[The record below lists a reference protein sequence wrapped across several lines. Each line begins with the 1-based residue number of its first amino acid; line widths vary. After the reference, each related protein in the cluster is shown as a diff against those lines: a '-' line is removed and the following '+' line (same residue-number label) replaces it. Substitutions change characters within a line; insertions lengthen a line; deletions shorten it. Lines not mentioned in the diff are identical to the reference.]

1 MFDTKN
7 NILKISNTSAF
18 KPYNVNKKT
27 INIKDVIMKINVDEN
42 GKILGSSLIN
52 YDEKNQQ
59 N

>member
-52 YDEKNQQ
+52 YDEEN
-59 N
+59 

>member
-18 KPYNVNKKT
+18 IPYTIIKKT

-42 GKILGSSLIN
+42 GKIKIRNNIHDLLLLN
-52 YDEKNQQ
+52 
-59 N
+59 